1 MILDDKVKQFIKQNM
16 DLINANQF
24 NDISDKLLEDTE
36 FTYDNIAQFWFVMR
50 SANIDLDFSK
60 IIPNYSN
67 YIELIKSDNYYLDNQ
82 DFDKIDKIVSQIDL
96 LPYIKTNKQ
105 LVKIA
110 YYSNLF
116 SVNED
121 WMQDIIKYAGEKS
134 LTTCSLCLDQAGI
147 NLNPSIRYRLDNRN
161 FGKFI
166 PYKTK
171 LDADYSQI
179 IPGLCVGLNSNELNE
194 LLKETSKK
202 LIKLAE
208 DYK

>member
-1 MILDDKVKQFIKQNM
+1 MILDDRVKQFINKHM
-16 DLINANQF
+16 DLINANEF
-24 NDISDKLLEDTE
+24 LEISDKLLEDTE
-36 FTYDNIAQFWFVMR
+36 FTYDDITRFWLIMR
-50 SANIDLDFSK
+50 SANIELDFSK

-82 DFDKIDKIVSQIDL
+82 DFDKIDKLVPQIDL

-105 LVKIA
+105 LAKVS

-116 SVNED
+116 SANED
-121 WMQDIIKYAGEKS
+121 WVQTIVRYAGEKS

-147 NLNPSIRYRLDNRN
+147 WLNPSIRYSLDDRKG
-161 FGKFI
+161 GKFI

-171 LDADYSQI
+171 LGNYYSQI
-179 IPGLCVGLNSNELNE
+179 IPGLCVGLNANDLNLE
-194 LLKETSKK
+194 LKEIANK
-202 LIKLAE
+202 LIQVAE

>member
-1 MILDDKVKQFIKQNM
+1 MILDDRVKHFINKHM
-16 DLINANQF
+16 DLINANEF
-24 NDISDKLLEDTE
+24 LEISDKLLEDMD
-36 FTYDNIAQFWFVMR
+36 FTYDDIAQFWLIMR
-50 SANIDLDFSK
+50 SANIELDFSK

-82 DFDKIDKIVSQIDL
+82 DFDKIDKLVPQIDL

-105 LVKIA
+105 LVKVA

-121 WMQDIIKYAGEKS
+121 WANDTVKYAAEKS
-134 LTTCSLCLDQAGI
+134 LTTCSLCLDQVGI
-147 NLNPSIRYRLDNRN
+147 WLNPSIRYSLDDRKG
-161 FGKFI
+161 GKFI

-171 LDADYSQI
+171 LGSYYSQI
-179 IPGLCVGLNSNELNE
+179 IPGLCVGLNSDHLNLE
-194 LLKETSKK
+194 IKEISNK
-202 LIKLAE
+202 LIRLAE

>member
-24 NDISDKLLEDTE
+24 NDISDKLLEDIQ

-82 DFDKIDKIVSQIDL
+82 DFDKIDKLVPQIDL

-105 LVKIA
+105 LAKIS

-121 WMQDIIKYAGEKS
+121 WIQTIVKYAAEVP

-147 NLNPSIRYRLDNRN
+147 WLNPSIRYSLDDRKG
-161 FGKFI
+161 GKFI
-166 PYKTK
+166 SYKTR
-171 LDADYSQI
+171 LGADYSQI
-179 IPGLCVGLNSNELNE
+179 IPGLCVGLNSDRLNSE
-194 LLKETSKK
+194 IKEIANKIIQLSK
-202 LIKLAE
+202 